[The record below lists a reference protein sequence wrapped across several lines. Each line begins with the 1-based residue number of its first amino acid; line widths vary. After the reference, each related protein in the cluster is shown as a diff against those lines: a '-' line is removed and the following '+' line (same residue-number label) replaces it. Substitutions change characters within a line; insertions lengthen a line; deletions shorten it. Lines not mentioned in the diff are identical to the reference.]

1 METITKYTVTEIL
14 EKWSSQTGVKMTQS
28 NLADKLGISKQQIGQ
43 LKNKPI
49 PAKYN
54 SKIESFIKNTKK
66 DCVTLDFYP
75 DVKASCGTGNY
86 IETETKEQIIIPQQA
101 ISNYSIHN
109 KYSVIKAQS
118 DSMQPEI
125 RPNDFLVVQ
134 HNIENIIDNH
144 IYIFSF
150 NGELFCKYLS
160 NNLGQIV
167 VRSANKD
174 YPIRYIEG
182 EALNNFKI
190 IGEVKAHIR
199 EYKIN

>member
-1 METITKYTVTEIL
+1 METITKYTVPEIL
-14 EKWSSQTGVKMTQS
+14 EKWSSQTGIKMTQAA
-28 NLADKLGISKQQIGQ
+28 LADKLGISKQQIGQ

-49 PAKYN
+49 PIKYN
-54 SKIESFIKNTKK
+54 SKIESFIKDVKK
-66 DCVTLDFYP
+66 EGITLDFYP
-75 DVKASCGTGNY
+75 DVQASCGKGNY
-86 IETETKEQIIIPQQA
+86 IDTETKEQIVIPLQA
-101 ISNYSIHN
+101 VPNYSVHN
-109 KYSVIKAQS
+109 KYTVIKAIS
-118 DSMQPEI
+118 DSMLPEI
-125 RPNDFLVVQ
+125 KPNDCLVVQ

-160 NNLGQIV
+160 NNLGQII

-182 EALNNFKI
+182 EALDNFRL

-199 EYKIN
+199 EYKI